1 MSSPTSSETSSSL
14 HSQVQAHLQQI
25 LTEENIPDLDTPGFP
40 RSKISSNHRTC
51 GALNKIT
58 DPPRPSGN
66 NPTFYCQRSVDQGR
80 SSKDKRWSSKFSE
93 SSNYGSSPSPSPNH
107 SSPQKKCSSPTLKNC
122 FLGRINSVLDGESR
136 EFARVKDPSGKR
148 TNLIYLFP

>member
-14 HSQVQAHLQQI
+14 HSQVQSHLQQI
-25 LTEENIPDLDTPGFP
+25 LTEENIPDLDAQRFP
-40 RSKISSNHRTC
+40 KRKISSNYRTC

-66 NPTFYCQRSVDQGR
+66 NPAFYCERSVDQGR
-80 SSKDKRWSSKFSE
+80 SLKEMRWSSKFPD
-93 SSNYGSSPSPSPNH
+93 SSNYGSSPSQSPNH
-107 SSPQKKCSSPTLKNC
+107 SSPQIKSSSPTLKNC

-136 EFARVKDPSGKR
+136 EFARVKDPSGER

>member
-14 HSQVQAHLQQI
+14 HSQVRSHLQQI
-25 LTEENIPDLDTPGFP
+25 LTEENIPDLDAQRFP
-40 RSKISSNHRTC
+40 KRKISSNYRTC

-66 NPTFYCQRSVDQGR
+66 NPAFYCERFVDQGR
-80 SSKDKRWSSKFSE
+80 SLKDKRWSSKFPD
-93 SSNYGSSPSPSPNH
+93 SSNYGSSPSQSPNH
-107 SSPQKKCSSPTLKNC
+107 SSPQIKYSSPTLKNC

-136 EFARVKDPSGKR
+136 EFARVKDPSGER

>member
-14 HSQVQAHLQQI
+14 HSQVQSHLQQI
-25 LTEENIPDLDTPGFP
+25 LTEESIPDLDTPRFP
-40 RSKISSNHRTC
+40 QRKISANHRTC

-66 NPTFYCQRSVDQGR
+66 NPAFYCERSVDQGR
-80 SSKDKRWSSKFSE
+80 SFKNKRWSSKFPD
-93 SSNYGSSPSPSPNH
+93 SSNYGSSPSQSQNH
-107 SSPQKKCSSPTLKNC
+107 SSPQIKASLPTLKNC

>member
-14 HSQVQAHLQQI
+14 HSQVQSHLQQI
-25 LTEENIPDLDTPGFP
+25 LTEENIPDLDTQRFP
-40 RSKISSNHRTC
+40 KRKISSNHRTC
-51 GALNKIT
+51 GALIKIT

-66 NPTFYCQRSVDQGR
+66 NPAFYCERSVDQGR
-80 SSKDKRWSSKFSE
+80 SLKDKRWSSKFPD
-93 SSNYGSSPSPSPNH
+93 SSNYGSSPSQSPNH
-107 SSPQKKCSSPTLKNC
+107 SSPQIKSSSPTLKNC

-136 EFARVKDPSGKR
+136 EFARVKDPSGER